1 VNLVKAV
8 CSLTGGNGRKWMGEI
23 PGCAQASHFPTLP
36 KSPFQSDKALS
47 LLLLFRQLDAWETV
61 APARTLRQPNIG

>member
-1 VNLVKAV
+1 
-8 CSLTGGNGRKWMGEI
+8 MGEI
-23 PGCAQASHFPTLP
+23 PAFAQASHFPTLP